1 MATKDEGAFWSI
13 IGYLLSGFLIWGG
26 IGWLA
31 DHFLGT
37 HILFLVGML
46 MGTVASL
53 FLIWLRFVKE

>member
-37 HILFLVGML
+37 RILFLVGML

-53 FLIWLRFVKE
+53 FLIWIRFVKE

>member
-26 IGWLA
+26 LGLLA

-37 HILFLVGML
+37 RILFLVGML
-46 MGTVASL
+46 MGMVASL
-53 FLIWLRFVKE
+53 FLVWIRFVKE

>member
-26 IGWLA
+26 LGLLA

-37 HILFLVGML
+37 RILLVGML
-46 MGTVASL
+46 MGMVASL
-53 FLIWLRFVKE
+53 FLVWIRFVKE